1 MRLSLNNLFK
11 KKADEPAHITPA
23 KETDS
28 PDKSPKT
35 ESRVKRKK
43 GEVVVADSGNVKEV
57 ARVMLNF
64 DQLLRETQE
73 YMSKNYGLEL
83 YAADKRDTMKQL
95 IKQFMKDNNYYI
107 PNVTLADAAD
117 QLYREMAEYS
127 LLTPL
132 LQRKDIE
139 EININAWN
147 DIQII
152 PSKGQ
157 PYKLPEHF
165 SSPQHA
171 LDVVR
176 RMLHNNKLVFDASRP
191 LVTGYLD
198 KNIRI
203 SAVHSL
209 IVGEDIG
216 VAVSIRIVN
225 PSKITKQQFIDSE
238 MCTEEMYDFLVI
250 AFCHGISQVYAGS
263 TGSGKTT
270 FMADVMSNFPNNR
283 RLITIEKSV
292 REFNLIKKDANGNAL
307 NNVVH
312 FVTYESDDPSRC
324 VTMRDLL
331 TKCLTMDPDAICV
344 AEMKNEESWEAQE
357 AARTGH
363 TVLTT
368 THASG
373 VKGVYPRLATLC
385 MQLYGDTPM
394 NILLSFVTEAFPLAI
409 FLKKL
414 DDGKRHIMEIAEC
427 VGVNLEE
434 GKAITQTLW
443 KYNVKSES
451 KVDGKIIIDGEFV
464 RVNPISKELRDRM
477 HENGVADNVLRKF
490 SEV

>member
-1 MRLSLNNLFK
+1 MFGK
-11 KKADEPAHITPA
+11 KEKSAEKPA
-23 KETDS
+23 KES
-28 PDKSPKT
+28 KSAEK
-35 ESRVKRKK
+35 KRKK
-43 GEVVVADSGNVKEV
+43 KENIVLADSAAVREV
-57 ARVMLNF
+57 AREMVSF
-64 DQLLRETQE
+64 EQLLKLTQE
-73 YMSKNYGLEL
+73 FMSRKYGLEL
-83 YAADKRDTMKQL
+83 YSADKRDAMKQL

-107 PNVTLADAAD
+107 AGVSLADAAE

-147 DIQII
+147 DIQVI

-157 PYKLPEHF
+157 PYKLAEHF
-165 SSPQHA
+165 TSPQHA

-191 LVTGYLD
+191 LVTGFLD

-209 IVGEDIG
+209 VVGEDIG

-225 PSKITKQQFIDSE
+225 PCKITKEQFIKSE
-238 MCTEEMYDFLVI
+238 MCTEEIYDFLVTS
-250 AFCHGISQVYAGS
+250 FVHGISQVYAGA

-270 FMADVMSNFPNNR
+270 FMADIMSNLPDDR

-292 REFNLIKKDANGNAL
+292 REFNLIKKDENGKPI
-307 NNVVH
+307 NNVIH
-312 FVTYESDDPSRC
+312 FVTYESDDPSRS

-331 TKCLTMDPDAICV
+331 TKCLTMDPDSICV
-344 AEMKNEESWEAQE
+344 AEMKNEEAWEAQE

-394 NILLSFVTEAFPLAI
+394 NTLLSFVTEAFPIAV

-427 VGVNLEE
+427 VGVNTEE
-434 GKAITQTLW
+434 SKAITRTLW
-443 KYNVKSES
+443 KYNVKSE
-451 KVDGKIIIDGEFV
+451 KKIDGKVVIDGEFV

-477 HENGVADNVLRKF
+477 LENGVADDILRKY